1 MPLPLT
7 AHARPQMI
15 YCFPH
20 EAALLPR
27 TKLSY
32 VNLPGILSDG
42 KRDRASRVSGF
53 VSIQLGER
61 CFLVFMRGG
70 EAFHAA
76 RILPD
81 GREPAALSE
90 VLRLAAT
97 ESERGEAGSIGYY
110 AAPEEQLLCMLSTIV
125 NPPVDW
131 GEPVDTAQPERL
143 FPRLR
148 ERRFSGVLELRDGGT
163 FHYLSFTD
171 GAFRSGYFTGRTAGT
186 PVPELVRSVFAAAG
200 RGLGAAIH
208 PPLAELPMLAA
219 PGLVDLYRRVIGGVL
234 RELTQATGRET
245 ALEILHR
252 GQRSAA
258 AAHPAV
264 SAFEISAE
272 GRVKGD
278 PVASPDALTCGVAA
292 WMTEALIGAADHHG
306 VDPAALI
313 ERVGRDSRFVLQ
325 EAGFFS
331 RLPWAV
337 AV

>member
-1 MPLPLT
+1 
-7 AHARPQMI
+7 MI

-42 KRDRASRVSGF
+42 KRDRAARISGY
-53 VSIQLGER
+53 VCIQLGER
-61 CFLVFMRGG
+61 CYLVFMRGG
-70 EAFHAA
+70 EPFHAA
-76 RILPD
+76 RIVPD

-90 VLRLAAT
+90 VVRLAGT
-97 ESERGEAGSIGYY
+97 ESERGEGGSIGYY
-110 AAPEEQLLCMLSTIV
+110 AAPDEQLLCMLSTIV
-125 NPPVDW
+125 HPPADW
-131 GEPVDTAQPERL
+131 GEPVDTARPEAL

-163 FHYLSFTD
+163 FHYMSFAD
-171 GAFRSGYFTGRTAGT
+171 GAYRAGWFTGRGEGV
-186 PVPELVRSVFAAAG
+186 PVPEFVRSVFASAG

-208 PPLAELPMLAA
+208 PPLGTLPALAG

-234 RELTQATGRET
+234 RELTQASGREAGL
-245 ALEILHR
+245 ALLQR
-252 GQRSAA
+252 GQGAVAA
-258 AAHPAV
+258 EHPSV
-264 SAFEISAE
+264 MAFEVTAE

-278 PVASPDALTCGVAA
+278 PVASPDALTDGVAA
-292 WMTEALIGAADHHG
+292 WMTETLIGASDDHG

-325 EAGFFS
+325 EAGFFT
-331 RLPWAV
+331 RLPWAL
-337 AV
+337 AL